1 MSERKYRCVACN
13 NQTTSVTSAVPKF
26 KNDQHKEKWFELL
39 NLAEDKVTKNSK
51 ICRSHFLDSDFML
64 KKLNEGAL
72 PSQNLP
78 VRLIIINF
86 VHLLALGVPTSSG
99 FT

>member
-1 MSERKYRCVACN
+1 MSERKYRCSACN
-13 NQTTSVTSAVPKF
+13 SVTTSVTSAVPKF
-26 KNDQHKEKWFELL
+26 KDHEHREKWFQLL
-39 NLAEDKVTKNSK
+39 QLDEKKVTKNSK
-51 ICRSHFLDSDFML
+51 ICRSHFVDSDFML

-86 VHLLALGVPTSSG
+86 VHLLGVPTSSG
-99 FT
+99 LTRM